1 MRIETERLVLR
12 RYRDSDFEFLLKMTS
27 DPEMMKYIGNGETR
41 DKDGALH
48 FLYWIYQGYKENP
61 ETGLLLMERK
71 SDGKPV
77 GHAGLVPQKVDGI
90 DEWEVG
96 YWIAR
101 DCWSQGYAT
110 EVAHTLRD
118 YGFGKLRKERLIS
131 LIHPDNKASQRVA
144 EKCGMTL
151 EKKSLLSGK
160 VACVYAIQREE
171 SL

>member
-1 MRIETERLVLR
+1 MRIETERLMLR
-12 RYRDSDFEFLLKMTS
+12 RYRDSDFGFLLKMTA
-27 DPEMMKYIGNGETR
+27 DPEIMKWIGDGETR
-41 DKDGALH
+41 DRDGALR
-48 FLYWIYQGYKENP
+48 FLYWVYRGYKEHP
-61 ETGLLLMERK
+61 ETGLLLVERK

-90 DEWEVG
+90 NEWEIG

-101 DCWSQGYAT
+101 ERWSQGYAN
-110 EVAHTLRD
+110 EAAHALLD
-118 YGFGKLRKERLIS
+118 YGFGNLRKERLIS

-151 EKKSLLSGK
+151 EKKSLVSGRA
-160 VACVYAIQREE
+160 ACVYAIQREE